1 MFNNFR
7 ADDTLIFDEQ
17 TDELIA
23 DDDNDSDSFLE
34 DSNPY
39 TPRGTN
45 DYNLLLNK
53 PEINGVQLIGNKL
66 IADLFPNGLIIDGG
80 EGV

>member
-1 MFNNFR
+1 MSHN
-7 ADDTLIFDEQ
+7 LILEDGS
-17 TDELIA
+17 DELIA
-23 DDDNDSDSFLE
+23 DDEDDNDSSLE

-39 TPRGTN
+39 MQRGTN
-45 DYNLLLNK
+45 NYNALSNK
-53 PEINGVQLIGNKL
+53 PQINGVELIGNKL